1 MNLQL
6 TESAAHRVDT
16 QLRQRGHGVGLKLGV
31 KRSGCSGYAYVL
43 DYAEEIADD
52 EQVIESRG
60 VKVVVAQRDAA
71 LLEGLTIDFQRD
83 GLNEVFSFKNPNA
96 TAQCGCGESFAV

>member
-6 TESAAHRVDT
+6 TESAAQRVDT
-16 QLRQRGHGVGLKLGV
+16 QLKQRGHGIGLKLGV

-43 DYAEEIADD
+43 DYAEAIADD
-52 EQVIESRG
+52 EQVIESHG
-60 VKVVVAQRDAA
+60 VKVVVRQADTS
-71 LLEGLTIDFQRD
+71 LLEGLVVDFQRE
-83 GLNEVFSFKNPNA
+83 GLNEIFSFSNPNA